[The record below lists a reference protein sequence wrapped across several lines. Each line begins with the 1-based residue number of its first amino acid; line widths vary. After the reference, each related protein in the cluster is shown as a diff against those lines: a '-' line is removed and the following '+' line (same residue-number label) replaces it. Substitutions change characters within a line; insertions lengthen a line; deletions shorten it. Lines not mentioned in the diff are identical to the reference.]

1 MQTLQEKLIRAREG
15 DKSAENEIFQYLLVR
30 FKLFAGHKIR
40 DEEDAGEIAQ
50 QACIT
55 VLEKLKTEKFTKGF
69 EAWAH
74 GVLRMGIKNY
84 FYRMHSAYKKK
95 KQVSSAED
103 IQSAP
108 DRAGSP
114 DIEIVLTECL
124 EKIIAV
130 NPRYARI
137 LNLSYQGYKT
147 DEICRKLNIN
157 ANNFYVIL
165 NRARS
170 LLWTCLQKGEI

>member
-1 MQTLQEKLIRAREG
+1 MQTLQEKLILAREG
-15 DKSAENEIFQYLLVR
+15 NKSAENEIFQYLLVR
-30 FKLFAGHKIR
+30 FNVLARHKIR
-40 DEEDAGEIAQ
+40 DVEDAGEIAQ

-55 VLEKLKTEKFTKGF
+55 VLEKLKTEKFTKSF

-84 FYRMHSAYKKK
+84 FYRMHSADKKNIR
-95 KQVSSAED
+95 VSQAED
-103 IQSAP
+103 MPAAP
-108 DRAGSP
+108 GPASNP
-114 DIEIVLTECL
+114 DIEIALSECL

-147 DEICRKLNIN
+147 REICRKLDIN